1 MCVVETMYNV
11 FSFYNFIF
19 TTNTCQMEAIESIE
33 LDYQCLPIMHNL
45 CNDKLL
51 NTTVIVLLHPV
62 LNHHITIM
70 KNLTTKS
77 SMLGNFQQFT
87 SILEA

>member
-1 MCVVETMYNV
+1 MF

-33 LDYQCLPIMHNL
+33 LIINVSQL
-45 CNDKLL
+45 CIICVMIKLL

-70 KNLTTKS
+70 MNLTTKS
-77 SMLGNFQQFT
+77 SMLSNFQQFT